1 MFITTCMRRCLLTAL
16 LVCAAPSFA
25 ADESMGRPQVRAGD
39 LWVYRQTSLINHK
52 TDEFSYRVTAA
63 ADGRITT
70 DASGQRDIYSTDWNL
85 IESSSGV
92 KISPHEGYF
101 RFPLAPGTVYPFKAQ
116 RTVARVRAA
125 WEGMVTVGAWE
136 TIDVPAGRFRAL
148 RVDVEGHFGGGPVA
162 RRGRMHQSYWWSGE
176 VRRWVRHDLWI
187 SKPGGTV
194 TDFQTRS
201 ELIRHTP
208 AP

>member
-39 LWVYRQTSLINHK
+39 LWVYRQTSLINRK
-52 TDEFSYRVTAA
+52 MDEFSYRVTAA

-101 RFPLAPGTVYPFKAQ
+101 RFPLAPGMVYPFKAQ

-136 TIDVPAGRFRAL
+136 TIDVAAGRWRVAGACNKVIGGRA
-148 RVDVEGHFGGGPVA
+148 RCGAGCAMICGSASPVGPPPIFKRA
-162 RRGRMHQSYWWSGE
+162 AS
-176 VRRWVRHDLWI
+176 
-187 SKPGGTV
+187 
-194 TDFQTRS
+194 
-201 ELIRHTP
+201 
-208 AP
+208 